1 MYPDV
6 REEDFYGQGQ
16 YRIDQKASKTMLNSL
31 MYRLCYYRTHEQQI
45 HPQAPKGYDMVRGV
59 QAHSDPIELEYF
71 EEVFTTERWMLRIY
85 KLKDDPNREPKTTS

>member
-1 MYPDV
+1 
-6 REEDFYGQGQ
+6 
-16 YRIDQKASKTMLNSL
+16 
-31 MYRLCYYRTHEQQI
+31 
-45 HPQAPKGYDMVRGV
+45 MVRGV